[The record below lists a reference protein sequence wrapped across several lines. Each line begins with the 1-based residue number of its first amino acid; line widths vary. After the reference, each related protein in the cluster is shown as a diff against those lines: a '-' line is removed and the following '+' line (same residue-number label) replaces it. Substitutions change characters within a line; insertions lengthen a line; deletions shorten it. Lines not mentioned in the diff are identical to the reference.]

1 MPTKRLRSRILQYF
15 SKTLLEELYRVCTN
29 PVISDNNLKVS
40 AMLELLNKHNV
51 DYVELGPGT
60 NRLAVLI
67 DNYVFKIA
75 LDKWGMRDNLNEF
88 TVSQEL
94 QPYVV
99 KTYETNELIS
109 VCEYVTLIS
118 REEFEEQKDVIRGIL
133 SILAESY
140 LLGDVGTVSKNFC
153 NWGYR
158 DNGELVILDF
168 AYIYRVQGDEL
179 LCSKDQS
186 ILEYDENF
194 HNLRCPTCGKKYTFM
209 DVRRK
214 ITMEQEKRENEIAKQ
229 LAYKLTKPVQE
240 FNEGYKDEDEKSS
253 SLYRKREYVNDIK
266 KEESTMKRRDDYFI
280 SREEIE
286 ESYNEAL
293 ELMKKMMKGAT
304 DVDVSVAHS
313 VTEDTTTNIVEIHKE
328 TPTEKSHIRI
338 IKQVTGDTDGDYEPD
353 MLINNEEK
361 MKEFINDVT
370 NELKEFSNL
379 EEVVEEVNEVFEEIV
394 HDTSNALEESKEV
407 PVEFEDQH
415 VYAVKAMKKDEEDI
429 TEVDVTTV
437 NVFDVD
443 NDGNNEIV
451 IDHEKVEV
459 SSGQT
464 NNNNMTEYL
473 VNIDDYEPED
483 DEEMTEEDVEEYNV
497 YEEDD
502 ESVEEGTEDDNSEG
516 EIVYTNEIKLN
527 DNISITNTVK
537 VKADDDIEK
546 LRSEL
551 SADDVEEE
559 EIDEDRINELA
570 QQYVHLEE
578 EADKEYINRRKGNK
592 NWK

>member
-1 MPTKRLRSRILQYF
+1 MATKRLRSRILQYF

-253 SLYRKREYVNDIK
+253 SLYIKRENVNDNK

-286 ESYNEAL
+286 DSYNEAL
-293 ELMKKMMKGAT
+293 ELMKKIMKGAT
-304 DVDVSVAHS
+304 DEDVSVAHS
-313 VTEDTTTNIVEIHKE
+313 VAEDTTTNIVEIHKE

-338 IKQVTGDTDGDYEPD
+338 IKQVTGDTDGDYETD

-361 MKEFINDVT
+361 MKEFINDAT

-394 HDTSNALEESKEV
+394 LDTSNALEESKEV
-407 PVEFEDQH
+407 PVEFENDH
-415 VYAVKAMKKDEEDI
+415 VYAIKYMKMDEEET

-437 NVFDVD
+437 SVFDVD
-443 NDGNNEIV
+443 NDGDNEIV

-464 NNNNMTEYL
+464 NNNNVTEYL
-473 VNIDDYEPED
+473 VNTDDYEPED
-483 DEEMTEEDVEEYNV
+483 DEEMTEEDVEKYIV

-502 ESVEEGTEDDNSEG
+502 ESEKSEG

-527 DNISITNTVK
+527 DNIRITNTVK

-551 SADDVEEE
+551 SADDVDEE
-559 EIDEDRINELA
+559 EIDDDRINGLA
-570 QQYVHLEE
+570 QQYIHLEE
-578 EADKEYINRRKGNK
+578 EVDKEYINRRKGDK

>member
-1 MPTKRLRSRILQYF
+1 MGVKRLRSRILQYF
-15 SKTLLEELYRVCTN
+15 SKTLLEELYRVCMN

-40 AMLELLNKHNV
+40 AMLDLLNKHNV

-118 REEFEEQKDVIRGIL
+118 REEFEEQKDVIRSIL

-214 ITMEQEKRENEIAKQ
+214 ITMEQEKRENDIAKQ
-229 LAYKLTKPVQE
+229 LAYKLSKPVQE

-253 SLYRKREYVNDIK
+253 SLYRKRENVNDIK

-280 SREEIE
+280 SREESE

-293 ELMKKMMKGAT
+293 ELMKKMMKGVT
-304 DVDVSVAHS
+304 DDEVSVVQN

-328 TPTEKSHIRI
+328 TPNEKSHIRI
-338 IKQVTGDTDGDYEPD
+338 IKQTTGNNNDEEV
-353 MLINNEEK
+353 INNEESV
-361 MKEFINDVT
+361 MEFIEDVV
-370 NELKEFSNL
+370 NEVQGFSNM
-379 EEVVEEVNEVFEEIV
+379 EKVVEEANEVFEELV
-394 HDTSNALEESKEV
+394 LDTANTLEESKEV

-415 VYAVKAMKKDEEDI
+415 VYAIKAMKMDEEET
-429 TEVDVTTV
+429 TEVELTTV
-437 NVFDVD
+437 SVFDVD
-443 NDGNNEIV
+443 NDGDNEIV

-464 NNNNMTEYL
+464 DDNNVTEYL

-502 ESVEEGTEDDNSEG
+502 EEAVEEETGDDESEG

-537 VKADDDIEK
+537 VKADDDEIER
-546 LRSEL
+546 LRNEL
-551 SADDVEEE
+551 SGDIEEE

-570 QQYVHLEE
+570 QQYIHLEE
-578 EADKEYINRRKGNK
+578 EADREYINRRKGNK

>member
-1 MPTKRLRSRILQYF
+1 MATKRLRSRILQYF

-240 FNEGYKDEDEKSS
+240 FNEGYKDEKSS
-253 SLYRKREYVNDIK
+253 SLYIKRENVNDIK

-280 SREEIE
+280 SREEVE

-293 ELMKKMMKGAT
+293 ELVKKMMKGAT
-304 DVDVSVAHS
+304 DDEVSDVQN

-328 TPTEKSHIRI
+328 TPNEKSRIRI
-338 IKQVTGDTDGDYEPD
+338 IKQTTTVNNNDEEV
-353 MLINNEEK
+353 INNEESV
-361 MKEFINDVT
+361 MEFIEDV
-370 NELKEFSNL
+370 
-379 EEVVEEVNEVFEEIV
+379 VNEVKGFTDIEKVIEETNEV
-394 HDTSNALEESKEV
+394 FDELVLDTTNTLEESKEV

-415 VYAVKAMKKDEEDI
+415 IYAVKAMKMDEEET
-429 TEVDVTTV
+429 TEVDVTTIS
-437 NVFDVD
+437 VFDID
-443 NDGNNEIV
+443 NDGDNEIV
-451 IDHEKVEV
+451 IDHEKVV
-459 SSGQT
+459 LSGQADD
-464 NNNNMTEYL
+464 NVTEYP
-473 VNIDDYEPED
+473 VNDYEPEY
-483 DEEMTEEDVEEYNV
+483 DEEMTEEDVDEYNV

-502 ESVEEGTEDDNSEG
+502 EESVEEETEDDESEA
-516 EIVYTNEIKLN
+516 EIVYTSEIKLN
-527 DNISITNTVK
+527 DNVSITNTVK
-537 VKADDDIEK
+537 VKVEDDEIEK

-551 SADDVEEE
+551 SADDVDEE
-559 EIDEDRINELA
+559 EIDEERINELA
-570 QQYVHLEE
+570 QQYIHLEE
-578 EADKEYINRRKGNK
+578 EVDKEYINRRKGKKDWN
-592 NWK
+592 

>member
-1 MPTKRLRSRILQYF
+1 MATKRLRSRILQYF

-40 AMLELLNKHNV
+40 AMLELLNKYNV

-240 FNEGYKDEDEKSS
+240 FNEGYKDEKSS
-253 SLYRKREYVNDIK
+253 SLYIKRENVNDIK
-266 KEESTMKRRDDYFI
+266 KEEFTMKRRDDYFI
-280 SREEIE
+280 SREEVE

-293 ELMKKMMKGAT
+293 ELVKKMMKGAT
-304 DVDVSVAHS
+304 DDEVSDVQN

-328 TPTEKSHIRI
+328 TPNEKSRIRI
-338 IKQVTGDTDGDYEPD
+338 IKQTTTANNNDEEV
-353 MLINNEEK
+353 INNEESV
-361 MKEFINDVT
+361 MEFIEDV
-370 NELKEFSNL
+370 
-379 EEVVEEVNEVFEEIV
+379 VNEVKGFSDIEKVIEETNEV
-394 HDTSNALEESKEV
+394 FDELVLDTTNTLEESKEV

-415 VYAVKAMKKDEEDI
+415 IYAVKAMKMDEEET
-429 TEVDVTTV
+429 TEVDVTTIS
-437 NVFDVD
+437 VFDID
-443 NDGNNEIV
+443 NDGDNEIV
-451 IDHEKVEV
+451 IDHEKVV
-459 SSGQT
+459 LSGQADD
-464 NNNNMTEYL
+464 NVTEYP
-473 VNIDDYEPED
+473 VNDYEPED

-502 ESVEEGTEDDNSEG
+502 EEAVEEETEDDESEA
-516 EIVYTNEIKLN
+516 EIVYTSEIKLN
-527 DNISITNTVK
+527 DNVSITNTVK
-537 VKADDDIEK
+537 VKVEDDEIEK

-551 SADDVEEE
+551 SADDVDEE

-570 QQYVHLEE
+570 QQYIYLEE
-578 EADKEYINRRKGNK
+578 EVDREYINRRKGKKDWN
-592 NWK
+592 

>member
-1 MPTKRLRSRILQYF
+1 MATKRLRSRILQYF

-253 SLYRKREYVNDIK
+253 SLYIKRENVNDNK

-286 ESYNEAL
+286 DSYNEAL
-293 ELMKKMMKGAT
+293 ELMKKIMKGAT
-304 DVDVSVAHS
+304 DEDVSVAHS
-313 VTEDTTTNIVEIHKE
+313 VAEDTTTNIVEIHKE

-338 IKQVTGDTDGDYEPD
+338 IKQVTGDTDGDYETD

-361 MKEFINDVT
+361 MKEFINDAT

-394 HDTSNALEESKEV
+394 LDTSNALEESKEV
-407 PVEFEDQH
+407 PVEFENDH
-415 VYAVKAMKKDEEDI
+415 VYAIKYMKMDEEET

-437 NVFDVD
+437 SVFDVD
-443 NDGNNEIV
+443 NDGDNEIV

-464 NNNNMTEYL
+464 NNNNVTEYP

-483 DEEMTEEDVEEYNV
+483 DEEMTEEDVEKYIV

-502 ESVEEGTEDDNSEG
+502 ESEKSEG

-527 DNISITNTVK
+527 DNIRITNTVK

-551 SADDVEEE
+551 SADDVDEE
-559 EIDEDRINELA
+559 EIDDDRINGLA
-570 QQYVHLEE
+570 QQYIHLEE
-578 EADKEYINRRKGNK
+578 EVDKEYINRRKGDK

>member
-415 VYAVKAMKKDEEDI
+415 VYAVKAMKKDEEEI

-578 EADKEYINRRKGNK
+578 EADKEYIKRRKGNK